1 MRSIAAGLVSVA
13 MLVAVSAVRSQDPAP
28 TAAATPAVLP
38 PVECV
43 RGMREA
49 RLAWQ
54 AGDRQKA
61 MADLDRA
68 VEACPDHVDP
78 LLERLELHRKLGDA
92 AGVEADL
99 ALLRARLA
107 DPARVPPEAAFA
119 RAVSDPG
126 ANVDELELIR
136 ARLTADLA
144 AAETPRRL
152 RQLVVVEA
160 RLGRNEDA
168 RATLTRLLAVDPS
181 PEVRWAAVRL
191 DVALERW
198 GDAIPELEALGGRS
212 GTSSFSARLHLIHAY
227 GAVGR
232 TEDAMR
238 TALALYGASGDLG
251 SRFIREMVM
260 QALLDAGWAL
270 HDRGDVEHAATV
282 FRKVLEIDPDNT
294 EARAV
299 LELVYAS
306 PEARA
311 AATAARDRALERE
324 ENPGI
329 VLEEGARRLAVG
341 DAAGAWD
348 LLDRAARGL
357 GDNELAWYDLGLAA
371 VKLERWEA
379 AAEAFGHAVRL
390 DPTNPTSRLNLGTA
404 LARIGRCAEAVEVL
418 EALLVDRPEA
428 YQAHYWL
435 GRCWA
440 ELGDAAK
447 AAEAMERYQLA
458 RPRQ

>member
-1 MRSIAAGLVSVA
+1 VLAGCALLASS
-13 MLVAVSAVRSQDPAP
+13 LGWTQDPVAIAP
-28 TAAATPAVLP
+28 ATPGPLP

-43 RGMREA
+43 RGMRVA

-54 AGDRQKA
+54 AGDRDRA
-61 MADLDRA
+61 LGALDRA

-78 LLERLELHRKLGDA
+78 LLERLELHRTLGDE

-107 DPARVPPEAAFA
+107 DPERVLPEAAFA
-119 RAVSDPG
+119 RAVSDP
-126 ANVDELELIR
+126 AASVDELELIR
-136 ARLTADLA
+136 ARLVRDLA
-144 AAETPRRL
+144 VAESPRRL

-160 RLGRNEDA
+160 RLGRDREA
-168 RATLTRLLAVDPS
+168 RATLARLLAVDPS

-198 GDAIPELEALGGRS
+198 DDAIPELEALAAGRA
-212 GTSSFSARLHLIHAY
+212 GTSSFAARLHLIHAY

-232 TEDAMR
+232 TDDAMR

-251 SRFIREMVM
+251 SEHIRGLIAG
-260 QALLDAGWAL
+260 ALLDAAWAL
-270 HDRGDVEHAATV
+270 HDRGERERAATV
-282 FRKVLEIDPDNT
+282 FRKVLEIEPDNE

-311 AATAARDRALERE
+311 AASAARSRALERE
-324 ENPGI
+324 EDPSL

-341 DAAGAWD
+341 DAAGAWE
-348 LLDRAARGL
+348 LLDRAARNL
-357 GDNELAWYDLGLAA
+357 GDDELAWYDLGLAA

-404 LARIGRCAEAVEVL
+404 LAHTGRCAGAVGVL
-418 EALLVDRPEA
+418 EALLADRPET

-435 GRCWA
+435 ARCWT
-440 ELGDAAK
+440 ELGDPAK
-447 AAEAMERYQLA
+447 AAEALSRYQDA
-458 RPRQ
+458 RPR

>member
-1 MRSIAAGLVSVA
+1 MMSKAAGLVSVA
-13 MLVAVSAVRSQDPAP
+13 LLVAVPSALAQNLEPVG
-28 TAAATPAVLP
+28 TATPAALP

-61 MADLDRA
+61 MAGLDRA

-119 RAVSDPG
+119 RAVSDPQ
-126 ANVDELELIR
+126 ASAAELELIR
-136 ARLTADLA
+136 ARLVRDLA
-144 AAETPRRL
+144 STETPRRL

-168 RATLTRLLAVDPS
+168 RATLARLLAVDPA

-198 GDAIPELEALGGRS
+198 NDAIPELEALAGRS
-212 GTSSFSARLHLIHAY
+212 GTSSFAARLHLIHAY

-251 SRFIREMVM
+251 SRFIREMVV
-260 QALLDAGWAL
+260 QALLEAGWAL
-270 HDRGDVEHAATV
+270 HDRGDVEGAATV
-282 FRKVLEIDPDNT
+282 FRKVLEVDPDNE

-299 LELVYAS
+299 LDLVYGT
-306 PEARA
+306 PETRA
-311 AATAARDRALERE
+311 AAMAARDRALERE
-324 ENPGI
+324 EDPGL

-348 LLDRAARGL
+348 LLERAARGL
-357 GDNELAWYDLGLAA
+357 GDSELAWYDLGLAA

-379 AAEAFGHAVRL
+379 AAEAFGHAARL
-390 DPTNPTSRLNLGTA
+390 DPTNPTSSLNLGTA
-404 LARIGRCAEAVEVL
+404 LARTGRCAEAVEVL
-418 EALLVDRPEA
+418 TTLLADHPET